1 MMTTEEKPETFVT
14 KRNAKKEIL
23 YVYVTEEIKSFV
35 EETALK
41 FDTTSS
47 NVVNA
52 IIKSYK
58 TGTKIALEV
67 KTPRFVKQYDA
78 WNRRRRQARPR
89 KTK

>member
-1 MMTTEEKPETFVT
+1 MTQEKEETFIT

-35 EETALK
+35 EQTADR

-58 TGTKIALEV
+58 SGTKIALEV
-67 KTPRFVKQYDA
+67 KTPKFVKQSDA
-78 WNRRRRQARPR
+78 WNRKRTQTRKR
-89 KTK
+89 KTKA